1 MSVPVPAPAAAAL
14 QGLAQPAAAALPG
27 WASLLGPVAVLLLLA
42 AAVLVLRRRRG
53 APSRRLQILES
64 ASLGPKRSLVLA
76 RLGDELLL
84 LGSTDAGIALLRAQ
98 HAGAAVEPPELV
110 SLRAADLSPAAEAA
124 PARPGAALV
133 DIATRL
139 VPHRRRKADPRSPA
153 FEALLAES
161 SEDQELRQKLS
172 RGLAGSVR

>member
-1 MSVPVPAPAAAAL
+1 MSVPLPAPAAAL

-42 AAVLVLRRRRG
+42 AAVVVLRRRRG
-53 APSRRLQILES
+53 APTRRLQILES

-98 HAGAAVEPPELV
+98 HAGAAEPPELV
-110 SLRAADLSPAAEAA
+110 SLRAAELAEAAPPA

-161 SEDQELRQKLS
+161 SEDQELRQKLA
-172 RGLAGSVR
+172 RGLTGSVR